1 MQVMRAC
8 DRGERPPLPPEPRAC
23 PPAYVALMTR
33 CWAREPEARPT
44 FRQALEELQAMIGG
58 R

>member
-1 MQVMRAC
+1 MREC